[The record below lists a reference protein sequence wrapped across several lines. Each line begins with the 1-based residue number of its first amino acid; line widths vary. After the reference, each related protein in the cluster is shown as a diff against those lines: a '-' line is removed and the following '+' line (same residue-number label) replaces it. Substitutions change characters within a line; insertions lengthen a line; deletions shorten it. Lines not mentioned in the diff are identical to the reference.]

1 MHRSL
6 NNVYSL
12 QYLQL
17 VVGRLDA
24 VFEQADERR
33 YDGDERVIG
42 ALADVTPRRFALL
55 HAW

>member
-6 NNVYSL
+6 NNDNS
-12 QYLQL
+12 QL

-33 YDGDERVIG
+33 YDGDERVI
-42 ALADVTPRRFALL
+42 
-55 HAW
+55 